1 MLSRH
6 RNSEASAA
14 RSKMRSARRQ
24 LLEAL
29 RSATLA
35 LAAGAIFWPTS
46 AAFAQ
51 DKEPQ
56 RLFRGGLIQQ
66 LRSLT
71 EDTPTSKPEPRT
83 TSAPKTKNSERA
95 TENPNIP
102 RPRPVGDTQRGGTPT
117 ESRTAN
123 LQASKATSGKSSQPI
138 GPSDNAAL
146 GRFTDQPIR
155 SQDMYSTKEAISNKA
170 AAISSDA
177 AKASRAAEM
186 GVPVT
191 NLKLA
196 NEARFQ
202 LNDKSEPTGYSA
214 NSKYDSAKAKAMAAT
229 EDNRKVFN
237 EPTAVLAV
245 ENMSQAPKV
254 SRRPLPVGSNTA
266 AKVTQQPT
274 QQTDAPKP
282 TAEPKRVASAPQS
295 TSQPTAQQ
303 PDAPVPTGL
312 KPMGSSYAL
321 EQPDAPESGKSN
333 AEAPEYPSLQTPSFA
348 APGAPHVKRTAP
360 PSGSAA
366 SSQPKLPQFPA
377 PPANLNAPSSSTSNA
392 NSNST
397 SMRSQTPGQSAL
409 PNNATMPLPPSLPPA
424 PLAPAQLPP
433 APQLTPQ
440 FAPQSTSQ
448 VPRPT
453 FADPKQT
460 QPTQSQP
467 TQLPQATPPSST
479 GSSHDLQTSA
489 PRALNPIRSNSAPAQ
504 DEHMTME
511 TPRLQVLLKG
521 PQDMPVGTAA
531 DYQVMVRNVDD
542 IPLDG
547 VILRLEIPNGVAIT
561 QGKPSHGELQTERTP
576 DGATLVTWSFT
587 DLAAYQNA
595 FAPIQLTAKSPR
607 NFGVAMEWTL
617 LPKSGEA
624 QFEVR
629 QARLELAL
637 EGPSEV
643 EFGVANSY
651 RLHVRNPGSA
661 AAKNVRVKLGAA
673 SFGASETVIDEILAG
688 EQQSIDVELTFNER
702 GTINISAEALAAEL
716 QSAANIDVLVKQA
729 LVTASISGSER
740 VYHGSP
746 SMYEVRVQNAGD
758 LDAKLVKAEL
768 AIPEG
773 AEVLTKPD
781 GAKVMGHLLTWD
793 VPNVKAGETVA
804 FPVEL
809 NLWTA
814 GEHRLALACK
824 TERGAPS
831 VSTIATVVEAIADLK
846 LVINDPIAPAPVGG
860 TVTYEMSIT
869 NRGSQAASN
878 VRAVAQFSDGIEPTK
893 ADGHEHRI
901 LTGQVIFDP
910 IVRIEAGET
919 KIVRVQARAAT
930 EGTHRFRAEI
940 RSDET
945 EVRLV
950 QEETTQYLQS
960 ASRMARPANSGSV
973 IR

>member
-6 RNSEASAA
+6 RNSEASAT

-46 AAFAQ
+46 AAFGQ

-71 EDTPTSKPEPRT
+71 DDSSGSKPEPKNAA
-83 TSAPKTKNSERA
+83 APKTKSAERVA
-95 TENPNIP
+95 ENPNIP
-102 RPRPVGDTQRGGTPT
+102 RPRPVGDAQRGGTPT

-123 LQASKATSGKSSQPI
+123 LQASKTGAKPSQAA
-138 GPSDNAAL
+138 GPSTNATL

-155 SQDMYSTKEAISNKA
+155 SPEAYSPNKAISNKS
-170 AAISSDA
+170 AAISSQA
-177 AKASRAAEM
+177 VKTAREAEM

-191 NLKLA
+191 NSKLA

-214 NSKYDSAKAKAMAAT
+214 NSKYDSAKAKATAAT
-229 EDNRKVFN
+229 EDNRKVYN
-237 EPTAVLAV
+237 EPTTVHAV
-245 ENMSQAPKV
+245 ESIGQAPKV

-266 AKVTQQPT
+266 AKVTQQAT
-274 QQTDAPKP
+274 QRTDAAKP
-282 TAEPKRVASAPQS
+282 AAEPKRIASAPQP
-295 TSQPTAQQ
+295 TAQPTAQQ
-303 PDAPVPTGL
+303 PEAPVPTGL
-312 KPMGSSYAL
+312 KSVGGSYAL
-321 EQPDAPESGKSN
+321 EQPDVPESDNSR
-333 AEAPEYPSLQTPSFA
+333 AAAPEYPSLQTPSFA
-348 APGAPHVKRTAP
+348 APGVPHVQRTAP
-360 PSGSAA
+360 PSRSTA
-366 SSQPKLPQFPA
+366 SPQAKLPQFPA
-377 PPANLNAPSSSTSNA
+377 PPANLDTPSDSNGNSSARMVPDSLPNA
-392 NSNST
+392 
-397 SMRSQTPGQSAL
+397 SQVL
-409 PNNATMPLPPSLPPA
+409 PNNTTLPLPPTSLPPTS
-424 PLAPAQLPP
+424 PLPS
-433 APQLTPQ
+433 PQL
-440 FAPQSTSQ
+440 TSQ

-453 FADPKQT
+453 FAAPNQT

-467 TQLPQATPPSST
+467 TQSEPTQIQPPHLPQMTPHSST

-561 QGKPSHGELQTERTP
+561 QGEPSHGELQTERTP

-716 QSAANIDVLVKQA
+716 QSAANIDVFVKQA

-746 SMYEVRVQNAGD
+746 SLYEVRVQNSGD

-804 FPVEL
+804 YPVEL

-901 LTGQVIFDP
+901 VTGQVIFDP

-919 KIVRVQARAAT
+919 KILRVQARAAT

-940 RSDET
+940 RSDES

-950 QEETTQYLQS
+950 QEETTQYLES
-960 ASRMARPANSGSV
+960 ASRIARPANSGSV